1 VEAGSG
7 TISVPAWRTQ
17 PSWYLITTDDRMI
30 PLEAQRAMAK
40 RAGAT
45 VVEVKGSHSVCASY
59 PRAVAAL
66 IPLSIRIKTMIRFM
80 RCGDWR
86 WFASHRFRDLGMAAI
101 LLSAFLLSGCRK
113 PAQPVTIT
121 FFDSDFRGVPGDHR
135 MIPDADLQEFTRETG
150 IRVNDLPTP
159 EDNGSKLNLTM
170 DLLRSRAP
178 SPDLY
183 GVDMIWAGTMGEYLI
198 DLQPYFASEI
208 SSQDRDFIESYRV
221 QGKVVAM
228 PEQPLGVQVLVYRTD
243 LLAKYG
249 YKTPPRTWDE
259 LEKMAARIQAGERAQ
274 GKKDFWG
281 FVWAGA
287 IATDSEQL
295 TMEGLEWQAAEG
307 GGHIIESDGKI
318 SVNNANVIRAWER
331 AAHWVGWISPSSVV
345 SYTATDAENKFWVS
359 GEAAFLLSHSIVYE
373 IFAEDKPFR
382 DQAGVTSVPAG
393 KSARVA
399 TIGGYAL
406 GISRFSAHRAEA
418 VQLIQF
424 LLRKQA
430 EFRSS
435 TRKPGR
441 KVEYFE
447 VPPVMREIYPWWYKP
462 GESGGSEIVS
472 RPSAVAGSNYEAVSK
487 AYTHALHSVLTR
499 ELPAPAAAVALE
511 NELVRIMCNDRA
523 QPGTGSH

>member
-1 VEAGSG
+1 V
-7 TISVPAWRTQ
+7 R
-17 PSWYLITTDDRMI
+17 R
-30 PLEAQRAMAK
+30 
-40 RAGAT
+40 
-45 VVEVKGSHSVCASY
+45 CAE
-59 PRAVAAL
+59 RH
-66 IPLSIRIKTMIRFM
+66 
-80 RCGDWR
+80 
-86 WFASHRFRDLGMAAI
+86 WFAFHRFRHLAITGI
-101 LLSAFLLSGCRK
+101 LLSAFLFSGCSK
-113 PAQPVTIT
+113 TAQPVTIT
-121 FFDSDFRGVPGDHR
+121 FFDSDARGVPGDHR
-135 MIPDADLQEFTRETG
+135 MIPDAYLQEFTRETG

-159 EDNGSKLNLTM
+159 EDTASKLDLAM
-170 DLLRSRAP
+170 DLLHSGAP

-183 GVDMIWAGTMGEYLI
+183 GVDTIWVGTMGEYLI

-208 SSQDRDFIESYRV
+208 SSEDRDIMEIYRL

-228 PEQPLGVQVLVYRTD
+228 PNQPIGVQVLVYRTD
-243 LLAKYG
+243 LLARYG

-259 LEKMAARIQAGERAQ
+259 LEKMAVRIQAGERAK

-281 FVWAGA
+281 FVFAGA

-307 GGHIIESDGKI
+307 GGHIIEPDGKI

-331 AAHWVGWISPSSVV
+331 AAHWVGWISAPSVV

-359 GEAAFLLSHSIVYE
+359 GEAAFLLSHAIVYE
-373 IFAEDKPFR
+373 IFAQDKPFR

-418 VQLIQF
+418 VNFIQF
-424 LLRKQA
+424 LLRKHA
-430 EFRSS
+430 EF
-435 TRKPGR
+435 TATHAENPGR

-447 VPPVMREIYPWWYKP
+447 VPPLMKEIYPWWYKP
-462 GESGGSEIVS
+462 EESGGSEIVS
-472 RPSAVAGSNYEAVSK
+472 RPSAVAGANYEAVSK
-487 AYTHALHSVLTR
+487 AYTRALHSVLTR
-499 ELPAPAAAVALE
+499 ESTASAAAAALE
-511 NELVRIMCNDRA
+511 TGLVRIMGNDRA

>member
-1 VEAGSG
+1 MAG
-7 TISVPAWRTQ
+7 
-17 PSWYLITTDDRMI
+17 
-30 PLEAQRAMAK
+30 
-40 RAGAT
+40 
-45 VVEVKGSHSVCASY
+45 
-59 PRAVAAL
+59 
-66 IPLSIRIKTMIRFM
+66 
-80 RCGDWR
+80 
-86 WFASHRFRDLGMAAI
+86 I
-101 LLSAFLLSGCRK
+101 LLSALLLSSCHK
-113 PAQPVTIT
+113 PAQPVIIT
-121 FFDSDFRGVPGDHR
+121 FFDSDARGVPGDHR
-135 MIPDADLQEFTRETG
+135 MIPDAYLQEFTRETG

-159 EDNGSKLNLTM
+159 EDTGSKLDLAM
-170 DLLRSRAP
+170 GLLRSGAP

-183 GVDMIWAGTMGEYLI
+183 GVDTIWTGIMGEYLV

-208 SSQDRDFIESYRV
+208 SSADPALIEPYRV
-221 QGKVVAM
+221 QGRVVAM
-228 PEQPLGVQVLVYRTD
+228 PNQPIGVQVLVYRTD
-243 LLAKYG
+243 LLAQYG
-249 YKTPPRTWDE
+249 YKTPPGTWDE
-259 LEKMAARIQAGERAQ
+259 LEKMAARIQAGERAKE
-274 GKKDFWG
+274 KKNWG
-281 FVWAGA
+281 YVWAGA

-331 AAHWVGWISPSSVV
+331 AAHWVGWISPPSVV

-359 GEAAFLLSHSIVYE
+359 GEAAFLLSHAIVYE
-373 IFAEDKPFR
+373 IFAQDKPFR

-393 KSARVA
+393 TSARVA

-418 VQLIQF
+418 VKFIQF

-430 EFRSS
+430 EFRA
-435 TRKPGR
+435 THPEKTTR

-447 VPPVMREIYPWWYKP
+447 VPPVMKEIYPWWCKP

-472 RPSAVAGSNYEAVSK
+472 RPSGVAGSTYEAVSK

-499 ELPAPAAAVALE
+499 ESTAPAAAAALE
-511 NELVRIMCNDRA
+511 NDLSRIMGNNKSQPDRD